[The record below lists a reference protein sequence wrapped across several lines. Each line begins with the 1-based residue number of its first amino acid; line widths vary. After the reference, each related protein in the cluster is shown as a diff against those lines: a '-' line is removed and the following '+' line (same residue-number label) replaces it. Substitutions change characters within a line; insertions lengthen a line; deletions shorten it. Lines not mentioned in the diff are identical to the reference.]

1 MSLKVL
7 RRLFILVL
15 LVLTLLEANDN
26 TRLEAAKKA
35 LESNDEVEQ
44 FRGYN
49 ELKTIYLRASL
60 DKNKPLAN
68 EALEGIVYGGEKL
81 GIDVSRYQ
89 ADLLKIKT
97 PTSKS
102 EQIAKYEP
110 AVKLSISEAM
120 KLSPPTPSVSA
131 STSPAVPSIL
141 YDKTFKPAKAAAKF
155 STPEPEKLIKSEP
168 ILSKTNEI
176 TMSMRHRLITT
187 QWKNQGLEL
196 AFDSPLNSS
205 EIKVSKII
213 ETDKSR
219 FRYIVDIDS
228 STFSKSQT
236 LEHPNINRIKMAQY
250 DAKTLRIV
258 FEHNEPLS
266 IRPVVK
272 ANTLYIDLSV
282 ESPTKMTPPLAT
294 QPIVKPEPVEPPL
307 IAALPPLVTVTPRDR
322 SKKII
327 VIDPG
332 HGGKD
337 SGAVGNGFME
347 KEIVLQIS
355 LQLAEKLRAQGY
367 TVQMTRN
374 NDTFIELKDRTKY
387 ANSKE
392 ADLFISVHAN
402 SIPKTS
408 DPNGA
413 QGIETYFL
421 SPTRSER
428 SMRVA
433 ALENS
438 EEMEEMGQYG
448 KLSFLSFLN
457 KEKIIA
463 SNKLAIDLQKGML
476 GSLRKQFGGVHDNGV
491 REAPFWVLVGAQM
504 PAVLLEVGYISHP
517 EESQLIAD
525 EKYQRFMVE
534 GLIEGISRYF
544 ANNP

>member
-1 MSLKVL
+1 MLN
-7 RRLFILVL
+7 RIFILVFFI
-15 LVLTLLEANDN
+15 VTLLGANEAA
-26 TRLEAAKKA
+26 RLESAKKA
-35 LESNDEVEQ
+35 LSSSDEIEQ

-49 ELKTIYLRASL
+49 EFKTIYLRATL
-60 DKNKPLAN
+60 DKNSAVAN
-68 EALEGIVYGGEKL
+68 AALEGIVEGGEKL
-81 GIDVSRYQ
+81 GIDVGKYQ
-89 ADLLKIKT
+89 ADLAKIKKT
-97 PTSKS
+97 AKKVEAPTKIPVVVEASKQSS
-102 EQIAKYEP
+102 E
-110 AVKLSISEAM
+110 V
-120 KLSPPTPSVSA
+120 PSV
-131 STSPAVPSIL
+131 I
-141 YDKTFKPAKAAAKF
+141 YDKTFKPALVASKF
-155 STPEPEKLIKSEP
+155 ATPEPEKMIKNEP
-168 ILSKTNEI
+168 EPRVDEI
-176 TMSMRHRLITT
+176 SLSMRHRLLNA
-187 QWKNQGLEL
+187 QWKDKGLEL
-196 AFDSPLNSS
+196 LFDTPLQPSD
-205 EIKVSKII
+205 VRMSKII
-213 ETDKSR
+213 EADKQR
-219 FRYIVDIDS
+219 YRYIIDIDS
-228 STFSKSQT
+228 STLSKTQT
-236 LEHPNINRIKMAQY
+236 LEHQSINRIKMAQF
-250 DAKTLRIV
+250 DSKTLRLVI
-258 FEHNEPLS
+258 EHNQAIS
-266 IRPVVK
+266 IKPITK
-272 ANTLYIDLSV
+272 GKTLYLDLSLDA
-282 ESPTKMTPPLAT
+282 PKTTPPLAT
-294 QPIVKPEPVEPPL
+294 PVIVKPEVEEPPL
-307 IAALPPLVTVTPRDR
+307 IAALPPLISVTPRDR

-355 LQLAEKLRAQGY
+355 NQLTEKLRSLGY
-367 TVQMTRN
+367 TVYMTRT
-374 NDTFIELKDRTKY
+374 NDTFIELKDRTKF
-387 ANSKE
+387 ANNKE

-476 GSLRKQFGGVHDNGV
+476 GNLRKQFPYVHDNGV

-517 EESQLIAD
+517 DESARIAD
-525 EKYQRFMVE
+525 EKYQRWMVDGLLE
-534 GLIEGISRYF
+534 GVSRYF
-544 ANNP
+544 ANNI

>member
-1 MSLKVL
+1 MVARSF
-7 RRLFILVL
+7 LFILL
-15 LVLTLLEANDN
+15 LCSLLMGANE
-26 TRLEAAKKA
+26 TSRLESAKKA

-49 ELKTIYLRASL
+49 EFKTLYLRATL
-60 DKNKPLAN
+60 DKNKPLAL
-68 EALEGIVYGGEKL
+68 EALEGIVQGGEKL

-89 ADLLKIKT
+89 ADLAKIKG
-97 PTSKS
+97 PSKKS
-102 EQIAKYEP
+102 EPVAKLIPKP
-110 AVKLSISEAM
+110 AEKSVETPVVVASTTSAI
-120 KLSPPTPSVSA
+120 PSV
-131 STSPAVPSIL
+131 I
-141 YDKTFKPAKAAAKF
+141 YDKTIKPAQLASSKF
-155 STPEPEKLIKSEP
+155 ATPEPEKMIKPEP
-168 ILSKTNEI
+168 IVKNDEVS
-176 TMSMRHRLITT
+176 MSMRHRLLDTR
-187 QWKNQGLEL
+187 WKDKGLEL
-196 AFDSPLNSS
+196 VFDSPIQSS
-205 EIKVSKII
+205 NVKMSKIL
-213 ETDKSR
+213 EPEKQR
-219 FRYIVDIDS
+219 YRYIIDVDSALLS
-228 STFSKSQT
+228 STQT
-236 LEHPNINRIKMAQY
+236 LEHQSINRIKMAQF
-250 DAKTLRIV
+250 DSKTLRLVI
-258 FEHNEPLS
+258 EHNNP
-266 IRPVVK
+266 IAIKPIVK
-272 ANTLYIDLSV
+272 GSSLLIDLSLDA
-282 ESPTKMTPPLAT
+282 PKITPPLAT
-294 QPIVKPEPVEPPL
+294 PQVVKPEIQEPPL

-347 KEIVLQIS
+347 KEIVLNIS
-355 LQLAEKLRAQGY
+355 RQLADKLREQGY
-367 TVQMTRN
+367 TVHMTRN
-374 NDTFIELKDRTKY
+374 NDTFIELKDRTKF
-387 ANSKE
+387 ANTKE

-402 SIPKTS
+402 SIPKTA

-433 ALENS
+433 AVENS

-476 GSLRKQFGGVHDNGV
+476 GSLRKQFAGIHDNGV

-517 EESQLIAD
+517 EESQKIAD
-525 EKYQRFMVE
+525 EKYQRFMVD
-534 GLIEGISRYF
+534 GLIEGIARYF
-544 ANNP
+544 ANNS